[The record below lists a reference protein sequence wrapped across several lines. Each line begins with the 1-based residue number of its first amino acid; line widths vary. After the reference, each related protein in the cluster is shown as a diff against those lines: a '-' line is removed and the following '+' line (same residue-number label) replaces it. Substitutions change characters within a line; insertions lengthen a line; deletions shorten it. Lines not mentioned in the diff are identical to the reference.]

1 MTCVFVQILCH
12 INCYK
17 LYIFYYFCAMKNSN
31 YIVHISGVVAMIFW
45 GMSFIWS
52 TQVFDYL
59 NPTTTIF
66 FRLIISMIF
75 LGTLLFIFKLNEK
88 VERKDLKLFAL
99 AALFEP
105 FLYFIF
111 ESYGLLNSAPVV
123 SSAIIAT
130 IPLFTPIAAFFFL
143 KERLTPWNIAGFI
156 ISFFGV
162 IFMLL
167 NKNLELTV
175 SVKGVVF
182 LFSAVIVAVAYSIS
196 LRKLTMLYKPLTI
209 TFVQNI
215 IGMIY
220 FIPMFFIMEK
230 VTPSQIAEVGR
241 YILPLLSLGVFA
253 SSVAY
258 TLWAY
263 AFSKLGA
270 AKANI
275 YSNLIPVFTAI
286 FSCIIIG
293 ESITLQKVL
302 GILLVIG
309 GLILSQLKFNKK

>member
-1 MTCVFVQILCH
+1 
-12 INCYK
+12 
-17 LYIFYYFCAMKNSN
+17 MKNSN
-31 YIVHISGVVAMIFW
+31 YLVHISGVVAMVFW
-45 GMSFIWS
+45 GLSFIWS
-52 TQVFDYL
+52 TQVFNYL

-66 FRLIISMIF
+66 FRLIISCVF
-75 LGTLLFIFKLNEK
+75 LGVLLFSFGLFEK
-88 VERKDLKLFAL
+88 VHKKDLKLFAL

-175 SVKGVVF
+175 SVKGIVF
-182 LFSAVIVAVAYSIS
+182 LFSAVFVAVAYSIA

-215 IGMIY
+215 LGMIY
-220 FIPMFFIMEK
+220 FIPMFFIMEN
-230 VTPSQIAEVGR
+230 VTPSQIAQIGG

-293 ESITLQKVL
+293 EMINVQKII
-302 GILLVIG
+302 GILFVIG
-309 GLILSQLKFNKK
+309 GLILSQLKFIKNDHK

>member
-1 MTCVFVQILCH
+1 
-12 INCYK
+12 
-17 LYIFYYFCAMKNSN
+17 MKNKN
-31 YIVHISGVVAMIFW
+31 FIVHISGVIAMVFW
-45 GMSFIWS
+45 GLSFIWS
-52 TQVFDYL
+52 TQVFEYL

-66 FRLIISMIF
+66 FRLIISSVF
-75 LGTLLFIFKLNEK
+75 LGCILFFKDLKSQRLRVAEFR
-88 VERKDLKLFAL
+88 EHRKNLKLFAL

-111 ESYGLLNSAPVV
+111 ESYGLLNAAPVV

-175 SVKGVVF
+175 SAKGVVF
-182 LFSAVIVAVAYSIS
+182 LFSAVMVAVAYSIS
-196 LRKLTMLYKPLTI
+196 LRKLTLIYKPVTI
-209 TFVQNI
+209 TFVQNL
-215 IGMIY
+215 IGLIY

-230 VTPSQIAEVGR
+230 VTPSNIMGFNH
-241 YILPLLSLGVFA
+241 YIIPLLSLGIFA
-253 SSVAY
+253 SSISY
-258 TLWAY
+258 TLWAF

-293 ESITLQKVL
+293 ESLNIQKIL

-309 GLILSQLKFNKK
+309 GLILSQLKFRNHDNKQN

>member
-1 MTCVFVQILCH
+1 
-12 INCYK
+12 
-17 LYIFYYFCAMKNSN
+17 MKEKRF
-31 YIVHISGVVAMIFW
+31 IVHLSGVIAMVFW
-45 GMSFIWS
+45 GLSFIWS
-52 TQVFDYL
+52 TQVFNYL

-66 FRLIISMIF
+66 FRLIISSIF
-75 LGTLLFIFKLNEK
+75 LGISIYLIDSRSHH
-88 VERKDLKLFAL
+88 RKDSELLRPHDFKKNWRLFAL

-143 KERLTPWNIAGFI
+143 KERLTAWNIAGFI

-167 NKNLELTV
+167 NKNLELTI
-175 SVKGVVF
+175 SIKGIIF
-182 LFSAVIVAVAYSIS
+182 LFSAVFVAVAYSIS
-196 LRKLTMLYKPLTI
+196 LRKLTLLYKPLTI

-220 FIPMFFIMEK
+220 FIPMFFIMER
-230 VTPSQIAEVGR
+230 VTPSDIIDGFSH
-241 YILPLLSLGVFA
+241 YIIPLLSLGIFA
-253 SSVAY
+253 SSVSY
-258 TLWAY
+258 TLWAF

-293 ESITLQKVL
+293 EYITTQKIL

-309 GLILSQLKFNKK
+309 GLILSQLKFKNHDNKQI

>member
-1 MTCVFVQILCH
+1 
-12 INCYK
+12 
-17 LYIFYYFCAMKNSN
+17 MKNNN
-31 YIVHISGVVAMIFW
+31 YLVHLSGVVAMVFW
-45 GMSFIWS
+45 GLSFIWS

-59 NPTTTIF
+59 NPTATIF
-66 FRLIISMIF
+66 FRLIISCVF
-75 LGTLLFIFKLNEK
+75 LGILLLSLGLFEK
-88 VERKDLKLFAL
+88 VEKKDFKLFAL

-175 SVKGVVF
+175 SVKGIVF
-182 LFSAVIVAVAYSIS
+182 LFSAVFVAVAYSIA

-209 TFVQNI
+209 TFVQNVL
-215 IGMIY
+215 GMIY
-220 FIPMFFIMEK
+220 FIPMFFVMEEI
-230 VTPSQIAEVGR
+230 TPSQIAPIDN

-253 SSVAY
+253 SSAAY

-293 ESITLQKVL
+293 EMINVQKIL

>member
-1 MTCVFVQILCH
+1 
-12 INCYK
+12 
-17 LYIFYYFCAMKNSN
+17 MKEKK
-31 YIVHISGVVAMIFW
+31 YLVHLSGVVAMIFW
-45 GMSFIWS
+45 GLSFIWS
-52 TQVFDYL
+52 TQVFNYL

-66 FRLIISMIF
+66 FRLIISTIF
-75 LGTLLFIFKLNEK
+75 LGSLLLLFGMFEK
-88 VERKDLKLFAL
+88 IEKKDLKLFAL

-111 ESYGLLNSAPVV
+111 ESYGLLNASPVV
-123 SSAIIAT
+123 SSAVIAT

-143 KERLTPWNIAGFI
+143 NERLTSWNIVGFI

-175 SVKGVVF
+175 SLKGVIF

-196 LRKLTMLYKPLTI
+196 LRKLTLLYKPLTI
-209 TFVQNI
+209 TFVQNV

-220 FIPMFFIMEK
+220 FIPMFFVMER
-230 VTPSQIAEVGR
+230 VTPSDIMSIGN
-241 YILPLLSLGVFA
+241 YIVPLLSLGVFA

-275 YSNLIPVFTAI
+275 YSNLIPVFTAV

-293 ESITLQKVL
+293 ENISIQKIL

-309 GLILSQLKFNKK
+309 GLILSQLKSNKI